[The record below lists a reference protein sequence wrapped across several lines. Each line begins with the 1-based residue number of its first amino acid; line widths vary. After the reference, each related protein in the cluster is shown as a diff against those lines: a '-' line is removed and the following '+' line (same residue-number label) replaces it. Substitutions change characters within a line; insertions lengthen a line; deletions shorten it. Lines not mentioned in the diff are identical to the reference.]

1 MSFIDK
7 ATAVG
12 VKISGQKHLAA
23 VKDGFISL
31 MPLILVGSA
40 ALIVK
45 NLPIPGWLD
54 GVAPAALIT
63 WCNNVWWGTFAF
75 LSVFAVFSIAYHL
88 AKAYKADEFRTGF
101 VALASYFALIPQGA
115 EINGGGAWGW
125 IGWTFTSSSSLF
137 MAIIVP
143 LIASELFIRFNKNP
157 KLLIKL
163 PDSVPPGV
171 GKSFSVLIP
180 AGLTITIFV
189 VIGIIIDA
197 IFGMS
202 VFAAVSK
209 LFSGLVKASDT
220 LASGF
225 VLTFLNQFFWI
236 LGLHGPSI
244 VGSVLEPI
252 SLLLMTDNAVAFEA
266 LAGNMAN
273 YDVGNFHI
281 VTKTFLDTFVY
292 IGGAGTT
299 LGLLIAIFIV
309 SRSKLYRSMGKACIV
324 PGFFEINEPVMF
336 GLPVVLNP
344 MLAIPFLVT
353 PLLLMCLS
361 YFAID
366 LGLVR
371 ATVAYIPWAT
381 PPFASGFLATGGD
394 WRAMILQAINLAI
407 SIVIYIPFI
416 RAADA
421 IELKN
426 EQAA

>member
-1 MSFIDK
+1 MTFVDR

-12 VKISGQKHLAA
+12 AKISCQKHLAA

-45 NLPIPGWLD
+45 NLPIPGWLE

-88 AKAYKADEFRTGF
+88 AKAYNADEFRTGF
-101 VALASYFALIPQGA
+101 VALACYFALIPQGA

-125 IGWTFTSSSSLF
+125 IGWTYTSSSSLF

-143 LIASELFIRFNKNP
+143 LIAAELFIRFNKNE

-163 PDSVPPGV
+163 PSSVPSGV

-189 VIGIIIDA
+189 VLGIIIDA
-197 IFGMS
+197 IFKMD
-202 VFAAVSK
+202 VFAAITALFKPLVS
-209 LFSGLVKASDT
+209 ASDT

-225 VLTFLNQFFWI
+225 VLTFLNQFFWL

-252 SLLLMTDNAVAFEA
+252 SLNLMAENMTAFTN
-266 LAGNMAN
+266 LAGDLSK
-273 YDVGNFHI
+273 YDVNNFHI

-299 LGLLIAIFIV
+299 LGLLIAILIV

-344 MLAIPFLVT
+344 TLAIPFLVT
-353 PLLLMCLS
+353 PMLLMTIS

-366 LGLVR
+366 LGFVR

-381 PPFASGFLATGGD
+381 PPFASGYLSTLGD
-394 WRAMILQAINLAI
+394 WRACVLQVVNIAI
-407 SIVIYIPFI
+407 SIIIYMPFVKI
-416 RAADA
+416 ADRMEMKSESA
-421 IELKN
+421 
-426 EQAA
+426 